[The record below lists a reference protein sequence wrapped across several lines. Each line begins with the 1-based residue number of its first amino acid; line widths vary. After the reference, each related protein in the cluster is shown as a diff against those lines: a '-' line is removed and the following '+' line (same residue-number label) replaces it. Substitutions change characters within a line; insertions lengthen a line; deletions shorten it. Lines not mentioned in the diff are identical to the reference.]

1 MLILNATITTCAEM
15 TKATKDYVPH
25 ESLPL

>member
-1 MLILNATITTCAEM
+1 MLILNATITTFAEM
-15 TKATKDYVPH
+15 TKAIKNYVPH